1 MPLVVAA
8 NVLVVGSVNVDMVFR
23 VPRLPAP
30 GETVI
35 GGTFS
40 QGPGGK
46 GANAAA
52 AAARLGAR
60 TRFVGLV
67 GQGFLGHQA
76 VRDLEEAGVDTTLV
90 EERATHTGVAGILVD
105 EAGENVIAVASGAN
119 AEVDGRFVADALAR
133 LDADG
138 AVVLTNLEVPDGAVS
153 AAAEVAEAN
162 GWPVI
167 LNPAPAR
174 PVAPATLARC
184 SIVVAN
190 RMEAQALGSA
200 AALLEAG
207 VNAVVVTLGGDGV
220 DLHRAGRPLHQQP
233 AFPVDVA
240 DTTGAGD
247 AFCGAL
253 AWAVGEG
260 RDLEDAVRF
269 GAAAGALACRAV
281 GARGGL
287 PDRAELE
294 ATAGG

>member
-35 GGTFS
+35 GGTFT

-52 AAARLGAR
+52 AAARLGAE

-67 GQGFLGHQA
+67 GHDFLGHHA
-76 VRDLEEAGVDTTLV
+76 LRDLEESGVDTTLV
-90 EERATHTGVAGILVD
+90 SERATHTGVAGILVD
-105 EAGENVIAVASGAN
+105 DAGENVVAVASGAN
-119 AEVDGRFVADALAR
+119 AEVDGGFVRNALSRVDAE
-133 LDADG
+133 G
-138 AVVLTNLEVPDGAVS
+138 AVLLTNLEVPDDAVS
-153 AAAEVAEAN
+153 AAAEVAETN

-174 PVAPATLARC
+174 PVASSTLARC
-184 SIVVAN
+184 SVVVAN
-190 RMEAQALGSA
+190 RMEARALGSA
-200 AALLEAG
+200 ASLLEAG
-207 VNAVVVTLGGDGV
+207 VNTVIVTLGGDGV
-220 DLHRAGRPLHQQP
+220 ELHRAGRPLHHQP
-233 AFPVDVA
+233 ALAVDVV

-253 AWAVGEG
+253 AWALAEG

-281 GARGGL
+281 GARAGL

-294 ATAGG
+294 AMAGG

>member
-35 GGTFS
+35 GGTFT

-52 AAARLGAR
+52 AAARLEAA

-67 GQGFLGHQA
+67 GHDVLGHQA
-76 VRDLEEAGVDTTLV
+76 LLDLEEAGVGTTLV
-90 EERATHTGVAGILVD
+90 GESAAHTGVAGILVD
-105 EAGENVIAVASGAN
+105 DAGENVVAVASGAN
-119 AEVDGRFVADALAR
+119 AELDGGFVRDALSR
-133 LDADG
+133 VDADG
-138 AVVLTNLEVPDGAVS
+138 AVILTNLEVPDDAVS

-174 PVAPATLARC
+174 PVASSTLARC
-184 SIVVAN
+184 SVVVAN
-190 RMEAQALGSA
+190 RMEARALGSVA
-200 AALLEAG
+200 SLLEAG
-207 VNAVVVTLGGDGV
+207 VNAVIVTLGGDGV
-220 DLHRAGRPLHQQP
+220 ELHRAGRPLHHQP
-233 AFPVDVA
+233 AFAVNVV

-253 AWAVGEG
+253 AWALAEG

-281 GARGGL
+281 GARAGL

-294 ATAGG
+294 AMAGG